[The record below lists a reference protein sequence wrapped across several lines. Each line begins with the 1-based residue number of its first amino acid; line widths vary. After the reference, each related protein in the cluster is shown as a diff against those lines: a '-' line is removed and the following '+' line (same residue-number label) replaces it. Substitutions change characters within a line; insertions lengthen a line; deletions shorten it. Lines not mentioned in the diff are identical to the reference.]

1 MVWLYNS
8 SGVYSSQ
15 SLYKIINFRGIKTV
29 HVSALWHIKIPPR
42 VHFFLW
48 QLINNK
54 VLTRDNLAKWRKVKD
69 PSCLLCLEQESV
81 HHLFFECVVAKQCW
95 KVISDAVGTIVGID
109 LAVIGQFWL
118 SEKRHGILNIVT
130 SAVFWSIWKLRNEIL
145 FQNIGWRSMDI
156 LLYRMAGLLQNWAIL
171 CPPEKKDLMK
181 IIVKKIWAAAK
192 TTLCFPEAGVWRSQ
206 EVIWTRWLFKLT
218 LITRCM
224 GNRFPLRIEAW
235 WLRWKSLSECSFS
248 YCWRSMCVPLCI
260 CFISITL

>member
-1 MVWLYNS
+1 MKRMRWFGFITPLEFTHLSHSTKSLILGASKLYMYLLFGTS
-8 SGVYSSQ
+8 KYLPEYIFSYG
-15 SLYKIINFRGIKTV
+15 R
-29 HVSALWHIKIPPR
+29 
-42 VHFFLW
+42 

-145 FQNIGWRSMDI
+145 FQNAGWR
-156 LLYRMAGLLQNWAIL
+156 
-171 CPPEKKDLMK
+171 
-181 IIVKKIWAAAK
+181 
-192 TTLCFPEAGVWRSQ
+192 TTR
-206 EVIWTRWLFKLT
+206 
-218 LITRCM
+218 
-224 GNRFPLRIEAW
+224 
-235 WLRWKSLSECSFS
+235 
-248 YCWRSMCVPLCI
+248 
-260 CFISITL
+260 